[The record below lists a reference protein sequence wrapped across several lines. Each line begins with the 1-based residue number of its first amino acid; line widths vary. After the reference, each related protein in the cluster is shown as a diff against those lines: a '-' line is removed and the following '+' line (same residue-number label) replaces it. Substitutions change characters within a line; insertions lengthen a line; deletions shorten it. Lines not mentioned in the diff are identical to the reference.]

1 MNKDNIK
8 KYIPYIVIALIY
20 YLMPTFLAIDTGSA
34 IFILLLI
41 IPSIVFLTAILFSK
55 KQGFKWYFSVIV
67 AILWLPNII
76 ILNDSATIYAFI
88 YAVISIFGQLL
99 GMIIQNK
106 E

>member
-41 IPSIVFLTAILFSK
+41 IPSIVFFNSYTF
-55 KQGFKWYFSVIV
+55 F
-67 AILWLPNII
+67 
-76 ILNDSATIYAFI
+76 
-88 YAVISIFGQLL
+88 
-99 GMIIQNK
+99 
-106 E
+106 